1 MDSEDALR
9 EQNKKEQAELVKE
22 WQQKLNR
29 AVEETKR
36 LEQLNAQKEL
46 DIVRQNYDAQ
56 IDVLTG

>member
-22 WQQKLNR
+22 WKQKLNR

-36 LEQLNAQKEL
+36 LE
-46 DIVRQNYDAQ
+46 
-56 IDVLTG
+56 